1 MSDAVDAWQY
11 LLVLGSCLIVTLP
24 LEVIGAHVASE
35 RSKTTGRR
43 HDLSLRLAIA
53 LFGHQGIEWDISLT
67 SSEERRSLAEWISLA
82 KSLRPLLHGGELV
95 RMERPGDPG
104 TAVFGL
110 VAQDRSEALFALVR
124 SHAGPQ
130 TETLPV
136 RLGGLDPKSCYL
148 VKRLSLPGE
157 ISPEMVDIQS
167 GARATEGAVRGSI
180 LMIAGIPA
188 PAMSP
193 ESAVLFH
200 LQIR

>member
-1 MSDAVDAWQY
+1 
-11 LLVLGSCLIVTLP
+11 
-24 LEVIGAHVASE
+24 
-35 RSKTTGRR
+35 
-43 HDLSLRLAIA
+43 
-53 LFGHQGIEWDISLT
+53 
-67 SSEERRSLAEWISLA
+67 
-82 KSLRPLLHGGELV
+82 
-95 RMERPGDPG
+95 MERPGDPG

-157 ISPEMVDIQS
+157 IAPEMVDIQS